1 MKSSNINEPSDNMEL
16 KRVAALEYYRIA
28 GTPTEP
34 AFDELT
40 KLASRIFNVPIA
52 LICFIGKEQVYYKS
66 NVGYG
71 TEMTQL
77 RSESLCN
84 RAMQSKHVMV
94 VNNIKLEMPDISNP
108 HGISFY
114 AAAPLI
120 TRQGERIGTICIMD
134 YETKNFDQNQ
144 QEILSGLAKV
154 VMDRTELR
162 LIALNEVLLRE
173 QNKHITTFNKEIVNR
188 NADLMEYQD
197 QVSEANSLLESV
209 LDSYERLFKYTPVA
223 IGICSGSN
231 KNIWQS
237 NDALNNIFGTE
248 DSLIGQQLDLIVSEV
263 GNEQFISLLNA
274 VYTTRE
280 PYHAAAVKLKINYR
294 GKFKILYA
302 NLSLQPVA
310 RMGDEPDNIMF
321 IIADVTEFVVSKQLT
336 HEANLVLT
344 NAIEVAGMGYTVVE
358 FATGNMTSNNQ
369 LKKNYGYLP
378 EEAFG
383 YSDLFN
389 TMLPEYKQ
397 SIRDAVQHAIDTNG
411 IYRAEYE
418 VKWRDG
424 SRHWIRGFGKPVYN
438 ADGKATHIIGL
449 NQIIEKP

>member
-1 MKSSNINEPSDNMEL
+1 MKSSNTHESSDMEM
-16 KRVAALEYYRIA
+16 RRIAALEYYRVA
-28 GTPTEP
+28 GTTPES

-71 TEMTQL
+71 SEMTQL

-84 RAMQSKHVMV
+84 QAMQSKHVTFIKD
-94 VNNIKLEMPDISNP
+94 VNVAIPDISNP
-108 HGISFY
+108 LGISFY

-120 TRQGERIGTICIMD
+120 TRQGERIGTICVMD
-134 YETKNFDQNQ
+134 YQSKNFDENQ
-144 QEILSGLAKV
+144 QEILAGLAKV

-173 QNKHITTFNKEIVNR
+173 QNEHITSFNTEIVNR
-188 NADLMEYQD
+188 NTDLMEYQD
-197 QVSEANSLLESV
+197 QVSKANSLLESV

-223 IGICSGSN
+223 IGICSGST

-237 NDALNNIFGTE
+237 NDALNNIFGND
-248 DSLIGQQLDLIVSEV
+248 DSLIGQQLDSVVSEV
-263 GNEQFISLLNA
+263 GNEKFISLLDE
-274 VYTTRE
+274 VYTTRK
-280 PYHAAAVKLKINYR
+280 PYHAAAMKLKINHH
-294 GKFKILYA
+294 GKSKILYA

-321 IIADVTEFVVSKQLT
+321 ILADVTDLVVSKQLT

-397 SIRDAVQHAIDTNG
+397 NIRDAVQHAIDTNG

-424 SRHWIRGFGKPVYN
+424 SLHWIRGFGKPVYN